1 MANSSPSSGEH
12 CQHHKCL
19 SFTLFIFRSFILSR
33 PARGKL
39 KKRGILRER
48 VFGCDL
54 GEHLLNSGN
63 EGATPFKPPSSSLQ
77 TPFKPPSNSLQMVL
91 LVSLVIGISRAKK
104 GWSSARRRNVQPAKS
119 LPLIIL
125 KFEMRFLGQAVLLS
139 LPDVRCYC
147 CRPILKRL
155 KLRNEKECASPD
167 LSRRTANQLSPA
179 YQKKRW

>member
-1 MANSSPSSGEH
+1 MSESSAATSASTSSTPAMKVPLPSN
-12 CQHHKCL
+12 
-19 SFTLFIFRSFILSR
+19 
-33 PARGKL
+33 P
-39 KKRGILRER
+39 
-48 VFGCDL
+48 
-54 GEHLLNSGN
+54 
-63 EGATPFKPPSSSLQ
+63 LQ
-77 TPFKPPSNSLQMVL
+77 TPFEPPSNSLQMVL
-91 LVSLVIGISRAKK
+91 LVSLVIGVSRAKE